1 MPPPTRGCTA
11 VAALP
16 HDPGVYRFRDGRGR
30 VIYVGRASD
39 LRSRVG
45 SYWGDLLDR
54 PHLRR
59 MVGQIERIEAIP
71 CDSAHEA
78 AWLERNLLER
88 SRPRWNRV
96 RGGLEVP
103 TWIVLE
109 QGPGSARLR
118 VTHAPAEPPAE
129 SFGPYLGGTR
139 SRLAVAA
146 LDRVVGLAYAGDG
159 LGGSERDMARVRG
172 VRATE
177 RVERVALVRAVLA
190 GEPAAVRTVSGQLTD
205 RRDDAARALAYEVAA
220 AVQDELSAL
229 LWVTARQR
237 VTTRADGDADI
248 RGWAGGVLVQL
259 TLTAG
264 RVDRW
269 QQRPCTAAQAAPQVE
284 GTAEEWREFAE
295 RAAELAALLVRAHG

>member
-1 MPPPTRGCTA
+1 MRRNA

-16 HDPGVYRFRDGRGR
+16 HDPGVYRFRDSRGR
-30 VIYVGRASD
+30 VIYVGRATD

-45 SYWGDLLDR
+45 SYWGDLRDR

-59 MVGQIERIEAIP
+59 MVGQIERIEAVP
-71 CDSAHEA
+71 CDSVHEA

-109 QGPGSARLR
+109 QAGASARLR
-118 VTHAPAEPPAE
+118 VTHAPADPPAE

-139 SRLAVAA
+139 SRSAVTA

-190 GEPAAVRTVSGQLTD
+190 REPSAVRTVSGLLTD
-205 RRDDAARALAYEVAA
+205 RRDEAARALAYEVAA
-220 AVQDELSAL
+220 AVQEELSAL
-229 LWVTARQR
+229 LWVTARHR
-237 VTTRADGDADI
+237 VTTHAGGNADI
-248 RGWAGGVLVQL
+248 LGWADGVLVRL
-259 TLTAG
+259 TVTAG
-264 RVDRW
+264 RLDRW
-269 QQRPCTAAQAAPQVE
+269 QQGPCTAAQAAPQVE
-284 GTAEEWREFAE
+284 RTAEQWRGFVG
-295 RAAELAALLVRAHG
+295 RAAELAALLARADG